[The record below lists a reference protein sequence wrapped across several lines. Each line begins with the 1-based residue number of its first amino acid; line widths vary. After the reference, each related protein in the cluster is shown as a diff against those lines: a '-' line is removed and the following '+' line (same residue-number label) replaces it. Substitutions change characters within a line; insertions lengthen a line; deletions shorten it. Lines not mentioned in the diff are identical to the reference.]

1 MTNFATSTN
10 LCLHIIKYR
19 FTFMKTVNWFQDIP
33 PKYRN
38 TPFEISIHY
47 EKTHGQEVKSGD
59 TIAICESESPKFN
72 FIIKAKCDGY
82 YYRTEDWK
90 RHLKYDPEEHIDLK
104 EEFNGEGT
112 SYEEF
117 VSIWYGIGGVC
128 ESLQEWCDKEYSF
141 SCEVIIDNIT
151 KSQEVCID
159 DYCIA
164 YLTHDYDDLEDEDIE
179 CLEEFCRIS
188 IGLKNN
194 RPSLTLIYPH
204 KYFKIKKG
212 DILYFCDSQS
222 SYLELTAICSPYAS
236 GHNSVAVDFNLLE
249 DDVNT
254 LGNNKFEKL
263 VIVHKDGRQRHTIGN
278 VWVRDF
284 DHETLVQKPLVCE
297 PNSTTFKRYIN
308 TYKRA
313 LQAAGFTFVKEAQ
326 NVDVADVKLDHCFVY
341 LMCDSKNGYHKIGI
355 SKTPEYRER
364 TLQSEKPT
372 IEMVC
377 AKEYPSRKIAEAIES
392 ALHKVYERERIR
404 GEWFNLSKTDVIMI
418 QKTLQ

>member
-33 PKYRN
+33 SKYRN
-38 TPFEISIHY
+38 TPFKISIHH

-72 FIIKAKCDGY
+72 FIIKAKYDGY

-117 VSIWYGIGGVC
+117 VSIWYGIGGIC
-128 ESLQEWCDKEYSF
+128 ESLQEWCDKEYVF
-141 SCEVIIDNIT
+141 SYEVGVDNIT
-151 KSQEVCID
+151 NLRFIHMD
-159 DYCIA
+159 RYRIA
-164 YLTHDYDDLEDEDIE
+164 QSRHW
-179 CLEEFCRIS
+179 
-188 IGLKNN
+188 GLKYLASGHICDI
-194 RPSLTLIYPH
+194 RLQIKDDMPSLSLAVPTS
-204 KYFKIKKG
+204 FKIKKG
-212 DILYFCDSQS
+212 DVVYFCDSNS
-222 SYLELTAICSPYAS
+222 SYLGLNVANVQFSSNGNAVVDFKLTASDIS
-236 GHNSVAVDFNLLE
+236 LLYDNE
-249 DDVNT
+249 FVT
-254 LGNNKFEKL
+254 I
-263 VIVHKDGRQRHTIGN
+263 VIVHKNNEQRHTIENIWGGN
-278 VWVRDF
+278 HPGTSWNRVG
-284 DHETLVQKPLVCE
+284 LE
-297 PNSTTFKRYIN
+297 PSQATFKRYV
-308 TYKRA
+308 TAYKWA
-313 LQAAGFTFVKEAQ
+313 LQEAGFTFEKETQ
-326 NVDVADVKLDHCFVY
+326 NVDDADVKLDPCFVY

-404 GEWFNLSKTDVIMI
+404 GEWFNLSKADIMMI
-418 QKTLQ
+418 QKTLE